1 MLGSPMCDGFTAE
14 FSYEFKLRCFQ
25 NRLKLGAIKVE
36 ISLSGFLKSKTHT
49 SKNSQLLSQT
59 ASQTAV

>member
-1 MLGSPMCDGFTAE
+1 LPVAKFGC
-14 FSYEFKLRCFQ
+14 EFKLRCFQ
-25 NRLKLGAIKVE
+25 NCLKLGAIKVE

-49 SKNSQLLSQT
+49 AKQSQLLSQT

>member
-1 MLGSPMCDGFTAE
+1 LPIAGFGC
-14 FSYEFKLRCFQ
+14 EFKLRCFE
-25 NRLKLGAIKVE
+25 NRLKLGAIKAE

-49 SKNSQLLSQT
+49 AKKSQLLSQT